1 MPARET
7 SPLGAPCWVDLS
19 TADPAA
25 SKVFYSE
32 LFGWAVDDPGPA
44 YGGYTNFTKDGAM
57 IAGCMQHS
65 PAMGAPP
72 TWSVYLATADAEAT
86 ANAAKDLGGEVI
98 VPAMAVMELGTM
110 AVFADPGGAAIGV
123 WQPGLHQ
130 GFGLIAEAG
139 APSWFELHTRAYDA
153 SVAWYRDV
161 FGWDTSVASDTPEF
175 RYTTLGADEA
185 AAAGVM
191 DASAFPEGEPNHWAV
206 YFGSDDVDASVAKVL
221 ELGGSVVHPAENTP
235 YGRIACVTDDLGVE
249 FRLHKA

>member
-19 TADPAA
+19 TSDPAA
-25 SKVFYSE
+25 SKAFYGD
-32 LFGWAVDDPGPA
+32 LFDWAIDDPGPD
-44 YGGYTNFTKDGAM
+44 YGGYANFTKDGEM
-57 IAGCMQHS
+57 IAGCMQNS

-72 TWSVYLATADAEAT
+72 AWSVYLGTADAAAT
-86 ANAAKDLGGEVI
+86 ANAAKDHGGEVI

-110 AVFADPGGAAIGV
+110 AVFADPGGAAIGA

-130 GFGLIAEAG
+130 GFGLVAEAG
-139 APSWFELHTRAYDA
+139 APSWFELHTGAYDA

-185 AAAGVM
+185 AAAGIM
-191 DASAFPEGEPNHWAV
+191 DTSGFAGGEPNHWAV

-221 ELGGSVVHPAENTP
+221 ELGGSVVHPAEDTP